1 MILTLGSK
9 YCVIVIKDFYLESNL
24 DSYKYMKIAVN
35 NILLEFMKAYNLH
48 DLVTDGYVYVEIRG
62 RMYGLPQAGRISH
75 NELV

>member
-1 MILTLGSK
+1 
-9 YCVIVIKDFYLESNL
+9 
-24 DSYKYMKIAVN
+24 MKIAVN